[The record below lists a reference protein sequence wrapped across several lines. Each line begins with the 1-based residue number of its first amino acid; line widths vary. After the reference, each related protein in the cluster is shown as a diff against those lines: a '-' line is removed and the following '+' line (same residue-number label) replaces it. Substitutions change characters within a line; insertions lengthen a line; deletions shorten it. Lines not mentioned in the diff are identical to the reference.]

1 MASVLS
7 DPRFHDEAAAY
18 AWVEARLWPHG
29 PVCPFCGSRDRIGRL
44 KGKSTRVGVHK
55 CYWCRKPFRV
65 TVGTLFEASHIKL
78 HLWLQAITLLSSSKK
93 GISTHQLHR
102 TLGIGLKA
110 AWFLAQRIREAM
122 RSASWLRWAVM
133 AGSWRPTKPISASLR
148 DPAQADQKRSS
159 PPTKAAR
166 SAPAASAPSS
176 RWSSMAAASA
186 PSTSRKMPTRPPS
199 TPLSAGTSLMKPG
212 CIPTRA
218 ASTAMCASMSL
229 CTSLSGTLAASMSAV
244 MCTPTRPRA
253 TSACSSAG

>member
-78 HLWLQAITLLSSSKK
+78 HVWLQAITLLSSSKK

-110 AWFLAQRIREAM
+110 AWFLAHRIREAM
-122 RSASWLRWAVM
+122 RSGELAPMCGHGGIVE
-133 AGSWRPTKPISASLR
+133 
-148 DPAQADQKRSS
+148 ADETYFGKLETARRLTRKRSS
-159 PPTKAAR
+159 APTKGGMT
-166 SAPAASAPSS
+166 APTMLPIREVAEA
-176 RWSSMAAASA
+176 
-186 PSTSRKMPTRPPS
+186 
-199 TPLSAGTSLMKPG
+199 
-212 CIPTRA
+212 
-218 ASTAMCASMSL
+218 
-229 CTSLSGTLAASMSAV
+229 
-244 MCTPTRPRA
+244 
-253 TSACSSAG
+253 